1 MNDVKESDERGVRQ
15 RPIQKEFKEN
25 RKLES
30 KKSFSASSL
39 TALDDWFTSI
49 SNVWT
54 ATEKQGSLVILRKHI
69 IIFLNKHQQ
78 ELAKAFSFNKSGL

>member
-30 KKSFSASSL
+30 
-39 TALDDWFTSI
+39 
-49 SNVWT
+49 
-54 ATEKQGSLVILRKHI
+54 R
-69 IIFLNKHQQ
+69 
-78 ELAKAFSFNKSGL
+78 KAFERALLQL

>member
-30 KKSFSASSL
+30 
-39 TALDDWFTSI
+39 
-49 SNVWT
+49 
-54 ATEKQGSLVILRKHI
+54 R
-69 IIFLNKHQQ
+69 
-78 ELAKAFSFNKSGL
+78 KAFEQALSQL